1 MQYNISYRKK
11 DNSWQYIISYK
22 DNNGKWH
29 QKSKQGFKATDKKRV
44 PQEVKDAA
52 IDAVEQLK
60 ETIKNNISTEYD
72 KITFKEFTDL
82 FIKHIKLYKEQ
93 NTILLYENTLKHF
106 TPLNDVKLVDINSLN
121 IQECVDEMIK
131 KKLKYSTINTYM
143 ARIKVIFK
151 AAIDPYKI
159 ITKSPLNN
167 INIKID
173 KKPSTKKALTR
184 AEFEKLISS
193 TRNPKYKIMFILAG
207 ACGMRLG
214 EILGLT
220 WDRID
225 LKKGSI
231 RIDRQWKNIGPRK
244 TGFGELKS
252 KNSYRTI
259 PISKKTKKYLQGFKN
274 SYPINIDNRII
285 AYKEIQ
291 GLSSLLKNYLK
302 KMGFDI
308 SIHEL
313 RHTYAT
319 LLIADGTDWL
329 TTAKLLGHDVEQTMH
344 TYSHVTQDMMDKAK
358 NIIDNIF

>member
-22 DNNGKWH
+22 DNNGRWK
-29 QKSKQGFKATDKKRV
+29 QKSKQGFKATDKKKV

-52 IDAVEQLK
+52 VEAVEQLK
-60 ETIKNNISTEYD
+60 ETIKNNINTEYD
-72 KITFKEFTDL
+72 KITFKEFIDMYL
-82 FIKHIKLYKEQ
+82 KHLKLYREQ
-93 NTILLYENTLKHF
+93 NTILLYESALNYFTTLYDKKLTEV
-106 TPLNDVKLVDINSLN
+106 TPLDI
-121 IQECVDEMIK
+121 QMCVDKMTQND
-131 KKLKYSTINTYM
+131 LKYSTIDTYL
-143 ARIKVIFK
+143 ARIKVIFR
-151 AAIDPYKI
+151 AAVDPYKI
-159 ITKSPLNN
+159 IPQSPVNN
-167 INIKID
+167 INIKIS

-184 AEFEKLISS
+184 AEFEKLISN

-207 ACGMRLG
+207 ACGMRVG

-225 LKKGSI
+225 FKKGTI
-231 RIDRQWKNIGPRK
+231 KIDRQWKNIGPRK

-259 PISKKTKKYLQGFKN
+259 PMSKTTIKYLLDFKN
-274 SYPINIDNRII
+274 SHPINIDNRVI

-291 GLSSLLKNYLK
+291 GLSQMLKNYFK
-302 KMGFDI
+302 KVGFDLT
-308 SIHEL
+308 IHEL

-329 TTAKLLGHDVEQTMH
+329 TAAKLLGHDVEQTMH
-344 TYSHVTQDMMDKAK
+344 TYSHVTKDMMHKAQ
-358 NIIDNIF
+358 NIINNIF